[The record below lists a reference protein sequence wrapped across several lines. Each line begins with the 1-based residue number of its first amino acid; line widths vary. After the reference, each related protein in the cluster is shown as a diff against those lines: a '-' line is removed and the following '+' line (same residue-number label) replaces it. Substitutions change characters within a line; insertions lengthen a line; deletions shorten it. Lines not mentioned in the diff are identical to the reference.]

1 MRHFR
6 RRLASSQ
13 RKQTVSFANHLRFHN
28 GSVETNTPPYPS
40 LRGYPYEFDF
50 SADHANK
57 RCELEL
63 KCNREYVLTQPYS
76 KMRWPTRDSL
86 QRKETLQIKKKP
98 WKKIGWHLLQIFI
111 LVPSPRILT
120 QNIYKNSEIFE
131 ENAKLH
137 KVISYFYQM
146 YAQI

>member
-6 RRLASSQ
+6 RRLASIQ

-63 KCNREYVLTQPYS
+63 KCNREYVLTEPYS

-86 QRKETLQIKKKP
+86 QRKETLQIKNKP
-98 WKKIGWHLLQIFI
+98 RHKIWVTFA
-111 LVPSPRILT
+111 S
-120 QNIYKNSEIFE
+120 N
-131 ENAKLH
+131 
-137 KVISYFYQM
+137 FYTRPQPPNFNPK
-146 YAQI
+146 YL